1 MCVEVYHMNMWWSW
15 YDDYDVIWWYDNHGY
30 TMMIIWHP
38 GVSWGTVRGRLW
50 ADRLDWEL
58 SSGMSTRWLYLYLY
72 LYFICICQEV
82 SSYFH
87 VHPNMWSLSHQV
99 SVYNVFVERGN
110 VAVLQCGVPASV
122 RDSVEVR
129 EREIAIMRWIGMP
142 SRCDSKY
149 TEAEEVQ
156 V

>member
-1 MCVEVYHMNMWWSW
+1 MSRQARLRA
-15 YDDYDVIWWYDNHGY
+15 VIWNEYQVTN
-30 TMMIIWHP
+30 II
-38 GVSWGTVRGRLW
+38 
-50 ADRLDWEL
+50 L
-58 SSGMSTRWLYLYLY
+58 SSY
-72 LYFICICQEV
+72 IHIIK
-82 SSYFH
+82 SSDQLFFLIKNKYD
-87 VHPNMWSLSHQV
+87 QV

-129 EREIAIMRWIGMP
+129 KREIAIM
-142 SRCDSKY
+142 RCDSKY